1 MKLSRFTQF
10 GQALML
16 SAVCTGAV
24 FAQTNTPGIDKREAN
39 QERRIQ
45 QGEQSGALTDR
56 EAARL
61 ERREARLDR
70 HEAKAEADG
79 VVTRKERMAL
89 RAEERRDSRAIYRQ
103 KHDRQHN

>member
-1 MKLSRFTQF
+1 
-10 GQALML
+10 ML
-16 SAVCTGAV
+16 SIVCTGAV
-24 FAQTNTPGIDKREAN
+24 LAQTATPGIDKREAN

-45 QGEQSGALTDR
+45 QGEQSGALTNR

-70 HEAKAEADG
+70 HQAKAEADG
-79 VVTRKERMAL
+79 VVTRQERREL
-89 RAEERRDSRAIYRQ
+89 RREENRDSRAIYRQ

>member
-1 MKLSRFTQF
+1 MKISQLSY
-10 GQALML
+10 ALVL
-16 SAVCTGAV
+16 SAVCSSAV

-39 QERRIQ
+39 QERRIE
-45 QGEQSGALTDR
+45 QGEQSGQLTNR

-79 VVTRKERMAL
+79 KVTGQERREL
-89 RAEERRDSRAIYRQ
+89 RREENRDSRAIYRQ
-103 KHDRQHN
+103 KHDRQRN